1 MTGREVAQMA
11 FELKRPPRVPV
22 TLIGGGAW
30 AVHQAGKTFA
40 GIKDDPRQIAD
51 AFIRYFNQMGHDLFW
66 TGSNFLNY
74 PIHFLGCPIKDDS
87 SDYPM
92 LEGSVIKSL
101 GEMDKLGIEKV
112 VQNPTMQGI
121 IHSHH
126 LIADAVGKTT
136 LIIPTQWA
144 PFTFTARI
152 LGMEAT
158 MLATI
163 QEPDRLMKLIQFST
177 DLIWSLLEPVL
188 THADI
193 LGANFSDPAAS
204 GDLISP
210 PTFRKFAAPPLHDLG
225 QRLKDKG
232 KYSMIHICGDST
244 KILRDV
250 LEIAPNCFSLEN
262 KVDLRT
268 AKEVLG
274 GKVCVAG
281 NVSPTGAFLSGRP
294 EEVAEE
300 ARACLGAWGKEGG
313 YILTIGCDFSKDVP
327 LKNMMALMSSKAK
340 S

>member
-51 AFIRYFNQMGHDLFW
+51 AFIRYFNQMGHDLLW

-126 LIADAVGKTT
+126 LIADAIGKRT

-210 PTFRKFAAPPLHDLG
+210 PTFRKFAAPPLRDLG

-262 KVDLRT
+262 KVDLGT

-300 ARACLGAWGKEGG
+300 ARACLGAWGKDGG